1 MKHEG
6 EPAAHGGPILF
17 SQQSPHL
24 STQAQS
30 QLHPGTV
37 YLSSLLSAGEDTALV
52 KSQLCPGPAR
62 TPPGTLNP
70 SV

>member
-30 QLHPGTV
+30 QLHPGTKG
-37 YLSSLLSAGEDTALV
+37 LSTFLPFSVQE
-52 KSQLCPGPAR
+52 K
-62 TPPGTLNP
+62 TLH
-70 SV
+70 